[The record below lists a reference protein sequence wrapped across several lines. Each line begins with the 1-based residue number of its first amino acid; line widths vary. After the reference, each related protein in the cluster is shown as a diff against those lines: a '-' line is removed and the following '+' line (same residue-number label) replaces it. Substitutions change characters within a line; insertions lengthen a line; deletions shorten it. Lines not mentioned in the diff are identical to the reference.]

1 MEVNNMQEKER
12 SPLSLLESMETID
25 DRLCGCMV
33 PVQETRDH
41 RNMVYYKDIL
51 SLSEDNCISVEEA
64 LDMTIKENCIP
75 RKGLVVAIEEWRPL
89 CNPDIM
95 NQFSDIV
102 LVKESVYSEPYRVC
116 DKILSSYV
124 ESGEDPFW
132 LDVLEEA
139 CLNEDFAISLL
150 NEDQYRMSTQSLQNT
165 ITSMQSRMG
174 KMDPSNPK
182 IAEMQAK
189 VNDMQKA
196 LNVRNNMAQSRASDR
211 AGMPQNTP
219 TRSTSAPMS
228 AEEQNAKKAEIRAR
242 LGDKANN
249 IPAGGTGKFNNV
261 TNANNPQQQSWLSR
275 MWTGIKNWW
284 SNNFGGGKGNA
295 NTPTNQYAQA
305 GANLA
310 NDQAQSW
317 LNRGAAWLSNW
328 LQSKGVDADMPVEL
342 ARQYAS
348 AKAPEVINKVAN
360 HVANAASG

>member
-1 MEVNNMQEKER
+1 MQEKER

-75 RKGLVVAIEEWRPL
+75 RNGLVVAIEEWRPL

-102 LVKESVYSEPYRVC
+102 LVKESVYSEPYRIC
-116 DKILSSYV
+116 NKILSSYV
-124 ESGEDPFW
+124 EYGEDPFW

-139 CLNEDFAISLL
+139 CLNEDFAMSLL
-150 NEDQYRMSTQSLQNT
+150 NEDQYRMSTANLQNMINST
-165 ITSMQSRMG
+165 QHQINTLGANNPQTAQLQTKLKDMQS
-174 KMDPSNPK
+174 
-182 IAEMQAK
+182 
-189 VNDMQKA
+189 A
-196 LNVRNNMAQSRASDR
+196 LNTRNNLAKSRASDK

-219 TRSTSAPMS
+219 TRSASAPMS
-228 AEEQNAKKAEIRAR
+228 AEEQNAKKAEIRAK

-249 IPAGGTGKFNNV
+249 IPAGGTGKY
-261 TNANNPQQQSWLSR
+261 NATTNPQQQSWLSR

-284 SNNFGGGKGNA
+284 SNNFGGGNGNA
-295 NTPTNQYAQA
+295 NTPTNKYAQA

-310 NDQAQSW
+310 NDQAQTW
-317 LNRGAAWLSNW
+317 IDRGAAWLSNW
-328 LQSKGVDADMPVEL
+328 LQSKGVDADQFINIGRE
-342 ARQYAS
+342 YA
-348 AKAPEVINKVAN
+348 AQKAPEMINKGAN
-360 HVANAASG
+360 YLTNKAGG